1 MRYFSVN
8 KEELSGMVKTGEVYS
23 DNEYINGCGDVE
35 ARTITLGYSVWEY
48 DENGMTDKVEFY
60 RVATDMED
68 FTNNEELVL
77 AKIKEDYSAD
87 KGWQNNNW

>member
-1 MRYFSVN
+1 MRFFSVN
-8 KEELSGMVKTGEVYS
+8 KEELSGMVKTGEVYP
-23 DNEYINGCGDVE
+23 DNEYINGCGDTE

-60 RVATDMED
+60 RVATDMGD